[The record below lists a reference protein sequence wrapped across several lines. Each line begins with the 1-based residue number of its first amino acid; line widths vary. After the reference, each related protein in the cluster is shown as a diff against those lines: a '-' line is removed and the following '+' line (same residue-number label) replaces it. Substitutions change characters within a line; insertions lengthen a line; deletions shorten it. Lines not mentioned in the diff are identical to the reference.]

1 MFELP
6 LFPLN
11 LVLFPMQSLALH
23 VFEERYKLMIQHCI
37 DTDSPFGVVLL
48 EQGAAEEGRSRVE
61 AKPRNIGCTAHIS
74 QVQKLADGRMN
85 IIVVGRERFK
95 VLEFKHDKPY
105 FEGLVEH
112 FPLSP
117 TAQPI
122 PATTIDGLNRC
133 VTRYL
138 QVLQKAGRVQP
149 GKRKLPGDPLTL
161 ASLAAVLL
169 HDVAVSQRQSLLEAE
184 DLGVLFE
191 DLRSLYR
198 REIVLLDAM
207 LSEPQDDQIAPFS
220 PN

>member
-11 LVLFPMQSLALH
+11 LVLFPMQSIALH
-23 VFEERYKLMIQHCI
+23 VFEDRYKLMIQHCI

-61 AKPRNIGCTAHIS
+61 AKPRTIGCTAHIS
-74 QVQKLADGRMN
+74 QVQKLPDGRMN
-85 IIVVGRERFK
+85 IIIVGRERFRI
-95 VLEFKHDKPY
+95 VEFMHDKP
-105 FEGLVEH
+105 FLEGLVETI
-112 FPLSP
+112 PLSP
-117 TAQPI
+117 ASQPV
-122 PATTIDGLNRC
+122 PAATIDGLNRC

-149 GKRKLPGDPLTL
+149 GKRKLPSDPLTL

-169 HDVAVSQRQSLLEAE
+169 HDISVSQRQSLLEA
-184 DLGVLFE
+184 DHLGVLFE